1 VVDAT
6 TGAAVDGGGIVV
18 GCSTS
23 GGNSIVAA
31 GRVAAS
37 TAVPV
42 AVEHVE
48 AMSGATNDK
57 ASGRVNDRRG
67 VSQPIDRVTATL
79 RTMTSKVVRRAA
91 QLADTRVTRG
101 AVSCTAR
108 ATRTRS

>member
-1 VVDAT
+1 MVDET
-6 TGAAVDGGGIVV
+6 TGAAVEGGGVVV
-18 GCSTS
+18 GCATS
-23 GGNSIVAA
+23 GGKSMVAA

-42 AVEHVE
+42 AVEHDE
-48 AMSGATNDK
+48 AINGATNDK
-57 ASGRVNDRRG
+57 GS

-79 RTMTSKVVRRAA
+79 RTMTTKVVRHAA
-91 QLADTRVTRG
+91 QLADTRVTRD